1 MQRDKDKKKYHTK
14 KIKGIIFTIV
24 CRWIMVFFCPT
35 RFALYHVNFIID
47 SIASLRNVP
56 EKKRMRFFVF
66 RVNFPLFL
74 PKGRSPPS
82 NLKF

>member
-1 MQRDKDKKKYHTK
+1 MRWDKDRKKYHTK
-14 KIKGIIFTIV
+14 KNKEILCTIV
-24 CRWIMVFFCPT
+24 FRWIMVFFCLT
-35 RFALYHVNFIID
+35 QFSLCRVNFIID

-74 PKGRSPPS
+74 PRGRSPPS